1 MDLKKVQE
9 MMIWN
14 HFISFSEYAE
24 WKAGKRPIP
33 ASTSGHSSHKTVNGS
48 DSIGEKHLNLE
59 ETGKQIGNMIADDDP
74 ENEMEVDPAEEVT
87 VSEVNLAIKD
97 DDEDDETDELEP
109 EKWFVNFV

>member
-1 MDLKKVQE
+1 
-9 MMIWN
+9 MIWN
-14 HFISFSEYAE
+14 SLISFSEYAE

-33 ASTSGHSSHKTVNGS
+33 ASSSGHSSHKTFNGS